1 MTNNDKLIFLER
13 QFVVSI
19 FNKNC
24 LLACGFP
31 KTFALKD
38 FEGQY
43 YCIHQS
49 TVKKEKDCPENF
61 ANSNLHAFY
70 SLSHDDDSLIPS
82 NKCILRPHN
91 SNDELMV
98 SGDGELKVA
107 TSNDVSNKDRHFLAA
122 DVGSNHVII
131 FNYKQNKYLRSD
143 GAGTNILL
151 ATEAGDCGSD
161 CHFILENVNIPSRR
175 RKRGNLIIRF

>member
-1 MTNNDKLIFLER
+1 
-13 QFVVSI
+13 
-19 FNKNC
+19 
-24 LLACGFP
+24 
-31 KTFALKD
+31 
-38 FEGQY
+38 
-43 YCIHQS
+43 
-49 TVKKEKDCPENF
+49 
-61 ANSNLHAFY
+61 
-70 SLSHDDDSLIPS
+70 
-82 NKCILRPHN
+82 
-91 SNDELMV
+91 MV
-98 SGDGELKVA
+98 SSDGALIVA
-107 TSNDVSNKDRHFLAA
+107 TSSDVSNKDRHFLAA